1 MKTSENRNIG
11 RVTRMPA
18 NHTGLTRSEKTVVQ
32 SMGIRSPNGPK
43 EPKVH
48 DDGSTVTLLDVQLAS
63 AFYPILVDLAQQQQ
77 CLSYK
82 ELLVRAKNRYPNN
95 GAVQR
100 AIAVSIGRRL
110 HTVRIFTNAR
120 GYPDL
125 TCLIVNQTTKECG
138 IAYTQTFDP
147 EEARQRVFAFDWS
160 TVTNDF
166 DGFIQHKQR
175 EVSLNTRPQGQGKK
189 EQPSK
194 ISNARLMQ
202 ARVITC
208 DYYKEHRAKFPESIR
223 RQRDFIVSRIVAG
236 YTVEE
241 AFSQAAAIRA

>member
-1 MKTSENRNIG
+1 
-11 RVTRMPA
+11 
-18 NHTGLTRSEKTVVQ
+18 
-32 SMGIRSPNGPK
+32 MGIRSPNGPK

-63 AFYPILVDLAQQQQ
+63 AFYPILVELAKQQQ

-82 ELLVRAKNRYPNN
+82 ELLVRAKARYPNN
-95 GAVQR
+95 VAVQR
-100 AIAVSIGRRL
+100 AIVVSIGRRL
-110 HTVRIFTNAR
+110 HAVRIFTDAR

-138 IAYTQTFDP
+138 VAYTQTFDP
-147 EEARQRVFAFDWS
+147 AVVRQRVFAFDWS

-175 EVSLNTRPQGQGKK
+175 EVSLKTQPQGQGKK

-194 ISNARLMQ
+194 ISKDRLMQ
-202 ARVITC
+202 AR
-208 DYYKEHRAKFPESIR
+208 DLAFEYYKEHRAKFPEAIR
-223 RQRDFIVSRIVAG
+223 RQRDFIASRIVAG
-236 YTVEE
+236 CTVEE